1 MTELETLQ
9 RAKIYMEK
17 LANGINPLDDTA
29 IPDNEVV
36 NHVRLSRCFFY
47 VADVLRQVIDN
58 GGVATQK
65 KVPKTPF
72 HLPLE
77 QRARF
82 DYSDA
87 PITITEVSERINMLI
102 EKEYMKTLPYRAI
115 RDWLEFLGMLEEVLD
130 SNGKPTKRPTPQG
143 ESMGII
149 LEGRTGPNG
158 PYFVTAYQSPAQH
171 FIMDNLDAI
180 VEFAKAQK
188 ENQGQPW
195 TQEHDRCLTDL
206 YQKGVSINEI
216 AITLKRN
223 DGAIRKRLKKLN
235 LLQWG

>member
-47 VADVLRQVIDN
+47 VADVLRQVIEN
-58 GGVATQK
+58 GGTKPPK
-65 KVPKTPF
+65 KLKKEPF
-72 HLPLE
+72 ALPLE
-77 QRARF
+77 KRMLF
-82 DYSDA
+82 EFSET
-87 PITITEVSERINMLI
+87 PIPISEVSKRINMLV
-102 EKEYMKTLPYRAI
+102 ETENMATLSYRSI
-115 RDWLEFLGMLEEVLD
+115 RDWLVSLGMLEDVLD
-130 SNGKPTKRPTPQG
+130 SNGKPTKRPTSYG
-143 ESMGII
+143 ESMGIALDSRI
-149 LEGRTGPNG
+149 GLQG
-158 PYFVTAYQSPAQH
+158 PYFVTVYHLAAQH

-180 VEFAKAQK
+180 VEFETVQK
-188 ENQGQPW
+188 ENKGQTW
-195 TQEHDRCLTDL
+195 TEEHDRCLTDL